1 MLRSSDILRFYLP
14 LVLTSQMMTLS
25 GPIINVGIG
34 RSADPT
40 IEFAGYWLGFA
51 VLLFLESPCLS
62 VQQISATLIGNTPSI
77 PRLIRVALSF
87 GVLST
92 LLILTVALID
102 PVSAWIFRTVVPTTP
117 RVAEVAR
124 TVLLLQ
130 SPIPLLLC
138 LRGLANGFAIRQK
151 RTDLVARATVVRL
164 VTLSLGVGLFVA
176 GASGSGAIA
185 GAVALVTGIALE
197 TATVLWSVS
206 RKART
211 AWHQTTVGSPAP
223 YRFILRV
230 ALPLVVAGTTWT
242 ALRPIINAALGT
254 LPDPERAQ
262 AGFGV
267 VLPFVLATCSPLWI
281 MHNVTLVLPRSVRD
295 LRIVARF
302 AAGTS
307 LFFALLVLL
316 VTWTGLRHW
325 LLRDV
330 FGLND
335 ALAADVTPAIRIVA
349 VEPFLLAGRGFA
361 QGIL

>member
-1 MLRSSDILRFYLP
+1 M
-14 LVLTSQMMTLS
+14 
-25 GPIINVGIG
+25 
-34 RSADPT
+34 
-40 IEFAGYWLGFA
+40 
-51 VLLFLESPCLS
+51 
-62 VQQISATLIGNTPSI
+62 
-77 PRLIRVALSF
+77 
-87 GVLST
+87 
-92 LLILTVALID
+92 
-102 PVSAWIFRTVVPTTP
+102 
-117 RVAEVAR
+117 
-124 TVLLLQ
+124 
-130 SPIPLLLC
+130 
-138 LRGLANGFAIRQK
+138 
-151 RTDLVARATVVRL
+151 
-164 VTLSLGVGLFVA
+164 
-176 GASGSGAIA
+176 
-185 GAVALVTGIALE
+185 
-197 TATVLWSVS
+197 LWSVS
-206 RKART
+206 RQART
-211 AWHQTTVGSPAP
+211 AWHQATDGSPAP

-242 ALRPIINAALGT
+242 ALRPTINAALGT

-295 LRIVARF
+295 VRIVARF

-325 LLRDV
+325 LLGEV

-361 QGIL
+361 QGILMHARRTEVMLYAAPVKLVVVGALGLSVAHHSPEVNGALLGTALFLAADLVDAGVFLYTARRLLRAGRVFERVAMPAAPEAVPLSGRDPESQRV